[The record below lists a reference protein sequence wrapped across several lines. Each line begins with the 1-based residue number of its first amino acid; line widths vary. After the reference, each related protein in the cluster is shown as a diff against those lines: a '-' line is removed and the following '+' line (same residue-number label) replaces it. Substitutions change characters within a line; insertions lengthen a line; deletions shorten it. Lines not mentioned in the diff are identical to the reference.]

1 MKIEEPELIL
11 NIGDLIRDKYTGYVF
26 KIISLRIIEMEDNTS
41 KLKSYLIRSKSR
53 KYDGGYYKA
62 YRMLS
67 LSSPMKQYKVI
78 THDPIVVN
86 IKASLNYFEIILKCN
101 LLF

>member
-62 YRMLS
+62 YGMLY
-67 LSSPMKQYKVI
+67 LSGPVEYTVI
-78 THDPIVVN
+78 N
-86 IKASLNYFEIILKCN
+86 IKASSNYFEIILKYN